1 METANVGKNFH
12 HASPFPEEGEGS
24 LVVAWCCRYR
34 RGGRTHKLVSYTH
47 FDCKAE
53 QRVLISRAS
62 MNTLDNQWCRRKEG
76 GVVGRKRRKKKKI
89 AAVKYL

>member
-62 MNTLDNQWCRRKEG
+62 MNTLDIS
-76 GVVGRKRRKKKKI
+76 GVVAKKAALWEEKEERKKK
-89 AAVKYL
+89 LRR